1 MPATPITHPVSGESL
16 VGTEPQLLRQVDPGW
31 WRQRLNL
38 YPGRT
43 LTVSALD
50 SEQSYRGGLL
60 ATLGQ
65 AVTAGTVKGLAV
77 ALDLSGA
84 DPLLTVSPGYGI
96 TAGGQDV
103 VLNSTLKTHLSTLAV
118 VDAVTGNAIYD
129 FHQLVGDP
137 ANSTYAGI
145 LLLQPV
151 VAQVS
156 GQLLDTGTGPLI
168 ASGNLNAS
176 CDQDPEEYA
185 FEDWQIADAVR
196 LVYMPWPAGVPAL
209 PMPPMAPQAT
219 WRNRLAYSIFEAE
232 AQLGPD
238 DQLPWA
244 MLGLPIGLIAF
255 DPGLAWNA
263 NTAYTAGQF
272 ITDPNGN
279 LQVAN
284 TAGTSGAVQPKTWN
298 TAFESTTTDGTV
310 KWTNS
315 GLAWKPFFIDYS
327 SVVRAGGLP
336 RRRFIFP
343 SQAPP
348 VLQWQSQTAYAQG
361 DFIIDSN
368 NNIQTIKKA
377 GTSAG
382 PPPQWNTAFGKTTT
396 DGSVTWVNNGPASW
410 QPKTAFVAGQFIL
423 DSNGNIQNVQTA
435 GTTGAAEPVWN
446 GVYLPTVDG
455 TVTWI
460 NNRAGNPPI
469 VQPSLAQARINQL
482 SEQLSESMA
491 QGLSFQTLADI
502 CPTLPP
508 SGILPVSAVDFKT
521 QRASWLPPN
530 WSVSAAPVHLEELET
545 VLETGMMLDP
555 IAAQTTAPKDATLLE
570 PVELLVPL
578 PDAVYDANVLVV
590 ETVAPIFAQEV
601 ERATD
606 ARNLT
611 LKQVKTVHQEINT
624 LLVGV
629 GPNVPVTPNLINPDA
644 GLTPDELAGRD
655 TPPPYAPAATE
666 TFGTLLPTTW
676 RASCAYTAGQF
687 VFDSNGAVQVVLTAG
702 TSAATAPEW
711 STTVAQTTTD
721 GAVTWLNNGPMS
733 WQPDT
738 AYVKGQFIVDPNG
751 FVQTVTSAGTSASA
765 PPTWPQPEK
774 QGQTTSDGIIWQTQ
788 GKAQWKPDTLYATGQ
803 FILDPSGN
811 IQMVQT
817 GGISGDSVPSWNPNA
832 GQTTQDSAVIW
843 QNLGHSAW
851 QPNTHYSAGQA
862 ILDANGNIQLATI
875 GGTSGA
881 SAPTWKKTVNNT
893 TLDAAITWTTGAQ
906 LTWQPRFQYPA
917 GQIIIDS
924 NGNLQLAAAAGVSG
938 ANPPVWNTEPNGTTT
953 DSKMTWTGIAFSS
966 VDVQRIKSVA
976 AQAPY
981 TRTFQDSAGKSY
993 TISLLSANDLSLLDT
1008 NGLQALIN
1016 DLSAR
1021 VSKANDLLDTAFLT
1035 SQTDIY
1041 RFRQNVLGATAATT
1055 LATSPVL
1062 ANIATGETASA
1073 TAENLQNYIDT
1084 LKPPPSKVTPGFTP
1098 APPSYSKL
1106 TFTPIKEPV
1115 LASATFSSFS
1125 SAQPISVRSRAV
1137 TTALHSLQPAARAVN
1152 IGTVIGETFTPTK
1165 IISSSGSSSPS
1176 AGTTTSKAPSQVLTN
1191 ININKITATEIP
1203 THVIF
1208 PGENATAT
1216 TTDIT
1221 NQSPLVGAQLN
1232 LRTLTIA
1239 ERLQQSPSQ
1248 EAMFYGIANRLS
1260 FLQVLEA
1267 LENDLNLVADDLPIL
1282 VDNPPATSPT
1292 TPTAVP
1298 VETHAFAEWLGP
1310 ARNPSYPNNQAA
1322 ILAKLQS
1329 PYLMT
1334 DSAEA
1339 TLFSVGVRVVEQ
1351 HTMLL
1356 RALEARVQ
1364 QYADFVTLC
1373 TSALKNIQSNL
1384 GKARTYATQLYNNLH
1399 QERQNVTFTTA
1410 LLADETQ
1417 RVQNVNAQRAS
1428 VLATSVQLVA
1438 YTRARTLEATD
1449 TAPSRQLEPANV
1461 GNPVPACL
1469 QQSVAIP
1476 PELREIVA
1484 QLREAPLSWLPSIG
1498 PHLIKLDRPS
1508 LLQQLAI
1515 SVQARAVQMLQLPL
1529 FPSSA
1534 SGESGVYA
1542 STIAGIHDANQQVF
1556 RSFQT
1561 QRANLQ
1567 PAALTSLSWSAQAA
1581 SLQAI
1586 AAINDLIASDIVH
1599 TEISNAVAR
1608 LIQQISSV
1616 ATCLYTR
1623 ASIALP
1629 IDRLAWAEYL
1639 RGQGLSVSLKSL
1651 AVLPKWNDLA
1661 YTDRQQMQ
1669 MLVDWLFLQIDS
1681 NIAAASAFM
1690 SDVVR
1695 TAILLASDV
1704 PIDNIIT
1711 GGIII
1716 RTQPAV
1722 GGIVSLTLPS
1732 DRIAAGMYVN
1742 LYSGASLAA
1751 RAVVSDLDSST
1762 VSATVT
1768 DVFTPGTYLE
1778 TTDTAHF
1785 TALAPQA
1792 VALRPFS

>member
-1 MPATPITHPVSGESL
+1 MPATPIIHPVSGESL
-16 VGTEPQLLRQVDPGW
+16 VGTEPQLLQQIDPGW

-38 YPGRT
+38 YSGRA

-77 ALDLSGA
+77 TMDLSGA

-103 VLNSTLKTHLSTLAV
+103 ALNSTLKAHLSTISVL
-118 VDAVTGNAIYD
+118 DAVTGNAIYS

-137 ANSTYAGI
+137 ANSIYAGI

-156 GQLLDTGTGPLI
+156 GQVLDTGTGPVI

-196 LVYMPWPAGVPAL
+196 LVYLPWPSGVPAL
-209 PMPPMAPQAT
+209 PLPPVAPQAT
-219 WRNRLAYSIFEAE
+219 WRNRLAYAIFEAE

-244 MLGLPIGLIAF
+244 ILGLPIGLIAF
-255 DPGLAWNA
+255 DPGVAWKA

-272 ITDPNGN
+272 ITDPNGS
-279 LQVAN
+279 LQVAQSS
-284 TAGTSGAVQPKTWN
+284 GTSGASPLKTW
-298 TAFESTTTDGTV
+298 STGFGGATTDGSV

-315 GLAWKPFFIDYS
+315 GLAWKPLFIDCS

-343 SQAPP
+343 SQPSP
-348 VLQWQSQTAYAQG
+348 LLEWQSQTAYAQG

-368 NNIQTIKKA
+368 NNVQTVKKA
-377 GTSAG
+377 GTSDG

-396 DGSVTWVNNGPASW
+396 DGAVTWTNNGPASW
-410 QPKTAFVAGQFIL
+410 QPNTAFAAGQFIF
-423 DSNGNIQNVQTA
+423 DSNGNVQQIQTA
-435 GTTGAAEPVWN
+435 GATGSTEPDWN
-446 GVYLPTVDG
+446 GIYLPTADG

-460 NNRAGNPPI
+460 NNGSGNPPI
-469 VQPSLAQARINQL
+469 VQPSLAQARVNQL
-482 SEQLSESMA
+482 SEQLSQTMA
-491 QGLSFQTLADI
+491 QRLPFQTLADI

-530 WSVSAAPVHLEELET
+530 WTVSAAPVHLEELET
-545 VLETGMMLDP
+545 VLETGMTLEPLD
-555 IAAQTTAPKDATLLE
+555 AETTAPKDATLLE

-578 PDAVYDANVLVV
+578 PDAVYDPNILVV

-601 ERATD
+601 EKATG

-611 LKQVKTVHQEINT
+611 LRQLKVVQQETNA
-624 LLVGV
+624 LLTAL
-629 GPNVPVTPNLINPDA
+629 GPNVPFTPNLINLDA
-644 GLTPDELAGRD
+644 GLTPDELAGRN
-655 TPPPYAPAATE
+655 TPPPYTPASSEIFAAA
-666 TFGTLLPTTW
+666 LPATW
-676 RASCAYTAGQF
+676 RASNAYTAGQF
-687 VFDSNGAVQVVLTAG
+687 VIDSNGAIQVVLTAG
-702 TSAATAPEW
+702 TSATTAPAW
-711 STTVAQTTTD
+711 SATVAQTTTD
-721 GAVTWLNNGPMS
+721 GAVTWLNNGPLA

-738 AYVKGQFIVDPNG
+738 AYIKGQFIVDPNG
-751 FVQTVTSAGTSASA
+751 FMQIVTSAGTSAST
-765 PPTWPQPEK
+765 PPAWPQTEK
-774 QGQTTSDGIIWQTQ
+774 PGQTTSDGIIWQTQ
-788 GKAQWKPDTLYATGQ
+788 GKAQWKPDTSYTTGQ
-803 FILDPSGN
+803 FILDAAGN
-811 IQMVQT
+811 IQIVQS
-817 GGISGDSVPSWNPNA
+817 GGISADSAPSWNPNS
-832 GQTTQDSAVIW
+832 GQTTQDSAVVW

-851 QPNTHYSAGQA
+851 QPSTHYSAGQA
-862 ILDANGNIQLATI
+862 ILDSNGNIQLATI
-875 GGTSGA
+875 GGTSGT
-881 SAPTWKKTVNNT
+881 SAPAWKKTTGNT
-893 TLDAAITWTTGAQ
+893 SLDASFTWTTGAQ

-924 NGNLQLAAAAGVSG
+924 NGNLQSAAAAGVSG
-938 ANPPVWNTEPNGTTT
+938 ANPPVWNTTPNGTTT
-953 DSKMTWTGIAFSS
+953 DSKMTWTCMAFNS
-966 VDVQRIKSVA
+966 VDVQQIISVA

-981 TRTFQDSAGKSY
+981 TKTFQDSAGKSY
-993 TISLLSANDLSLLDT
+993 TISLLSAGDLSNLNT
-1008 NGLQALIN
+1008 NGLQALID
-1016 DLSAR
+1016 DLSDR
-1021 VSKANDLLDTAFLT
+1021 IKKANDLLDTAFLT

-1062 ANIATGETASA
+1062 ANIATGQTAAA
-1073 TAENLQNYIDT
+1073 TAENLQNYINT
-1084 LKPPPSKVTPGFTP
+1084 LKPPPSTVTPGFTP
-1098 APPSYSKL
+1098 APPSYGKL
-1106 TFTPIKEPV
+1106 SFKPIKESVVTNPA
-1115 LASATFSSFS
+1115 LSRFAA
-1125 SAQPISVRSRAV
+1125 AQPLSVRSRAV
-1137 TTALHSLQPAARAVN
+1137 TTALHSLQTAARAVN
-1152 IGTVIGETFTPTK
+1152 VGTVAGATFTPPEQT
-1165 IISSSGSSSPS
+1165 I
-1176 AGTTTSKAPSQVLTN
+1176 AAPAFNAPAQLLKN
-1191 ININKITATEIP
+1191 INIDKITATVSP

-1208 PGENATAT
+1208 PGQNATAT

-1260 FLQVLEA
+1260 FLQVLET

-1282 VDNPPATSPT
+1282 VDNPPATAPT
-1292 TPTAVP
+1292 APTAVP
-1298 VETHAFAEWLGP
+1298 VETHTFAEWLGP
-1310 ARNPSYPNNQAA
+1310 SRNPSYPNNQAA
-1322 ILAKLQS
+1322 ILAKIQS
-1329 PYLMT
+1329 PYLVT

-1356 RALEARVQ
+1356 RALEARAQ

-1373 TSALKNIQSNL
+1373 TTARQNIQSNISR
-1384 GKARTYATQLYNNLH
+1384 ARTYASQLYNNLH
-1399 QERQNVTFTTA
+1399 QDRQNVAFTSA

-1417 RVQNVNAQRAS
+1417 RVQNVNARRAS
-1428 VLATSVQLVA
+1428 ILASSVQLVA

-1461 GNPVPACL
+1461 ANPVPACL
-1469 QQSVAIP
+1469 QQSAAIP

-1484 QLREAPLSWLPSIG
+1484 QLREAPLTWLPSMG
-1498 PHLIKLDRPS
+1498 PQLSKLDRPS

-1515 SVQARAVQMLQLPL
+1515 SVQARAALMLQLPL

-1542 STIAGIHDANQQVF
+1542 STIAGVHDANQQVF
-1556 RSFQT
+1556 RSIQT
-1561 QRANLQ
+1561 QRAALQ
-1567 PAALTSLSWSAQAA
+1567 PAALASLSWSAQAA

-1586 AAINDLIASDIVH
+1586 AAVNDLIASDVVH

-1623 ASIALP
+1623 VSIALP
-1629 IDRLAWAEYL
+1629 IDRLACAEYL
-1639 RGQGLSVSLKSL
+1639 RGSGRSVSLRSL
-1651 AVLPKWNDLA
+1651 AVLPNFNQLA

-1669 MLVDWLFLQIDS
+1669 LLVDWLYLQIDTGIS
-1681 NIAAASAFM
+1681 AASAFM

-1704 PIDNIIT
+1704 PVDNIIS

-1716 RTQPAV
+1716 RTQPAL

-1762 VSATVT
+1762 VRATVT